1 MPLDDWQFWLA
12 TAAALAGLWF
22 VARPFLP
29 GRGDGDC
36 GACAPKPRPRRAQL
50 TIGDTGVTSS
60 GARGPGQGPR
70 AS

>member
-1 MPLDDWQFWLA
+1 MPWGDWQFWAA
-12 TAAALAGLWF
+12 TAAAIAGLWF

-29 GRGDGDC
+29 GRKPDDC
-36 GACAPKPRPRRAQL
+36 GACGPKPRPRRTEL

-70 AS
+70 ES